1 MIIGID
7 LGTTNSLVAYFAE
20 DGAKIIPN
28 RLGKNLTPSIV
39 SIDEEGNTYIGETAK
54 ERRANHPLETAEV
67 FKRTMGT
74 DMEYKL
80 GKRKFRSEELSSLIL
95 KSLKEDAEAYLGEEI
110 EEAIIS
116 VPAYFNDVQRK
127 ATKKAGELA
136 GLKVD
141 RIINEPTAAAV
152 AYGLYKKEDA
162 TKFLVF
168 DLGGGT
174 FDISILELYKNIMEV
189 HCVAGDNYLG
199 GEDFTEVIVNLFL
212 EEYDMD
218 IEKLDSKTIAHIRK
232 QAEKCKLD
240 FEENKVSTIKCNIDG
255 DIYTHDISIKEY
267 EIACK
272 PLFAK
277 IRKPIERSLKDS
289 NIKLTDIDEI
299 VLVGGATKLSIV
311 RKFVSKLF
319 GRIPD
324 TSINPDEAIALGAAM
339 QAAMKERNGLIKET
353 ILTDVCPFTLGTEI
367 VVQRSDKF
375 YEDGHFLP
383 IIERN
388 TVIPVSRTE
397 TLYTV
402 NDNQKAL
409 RVKILQGESRF
420 ATNNVYLGEL
430 EVEVPPRKAGEE
442 SITVTYT
449 YDINSLLEV
458 IVKVNSTEETK
469 KVIIKNE
476 NCAMTK
482 EEAEARMAELNY
494 LKIPPRE
501 QEENRLLMFRGE
513 RLYEEAT
520 GKMRQNIDLILR
532 RFEDV
537 LDKQD
542 PEKIAEARKELKKD
556 LDEIEAADVFLD

>member
-7 LGTTNSLVAYFAE
+7 LGTTNSLAAYFEE

-28 RLGKNLTPSIV
+28 RLGQSLTPSIV
-39 SIDEEGNTYIGETAK
+39 SIDDEGNTYVGETAK
-54 ERRANHPLETAEV
+54 ERRASYPLQTAEV
-67 FKRTMGT
+67 FKRSMGT
-74 DMEYKL
+74 DKEFKL
-80 GKRKFRSEELSSLIL
+80 GRRKFRAEELSSIIL
-95 KSLKEDAEAYLGEEI
+95 KSLKEDAEAYLGQEVT
-110 EEAIIS
+110 EAIIS
-116 VPAYFNDVQRK
+116 VPAYFNDIQRK

-152 AYGLYKKEDA
+152 AYGLYNRNES
-162 TKFLVF
+162 TRFLVF

-174 FDISILELYKNIMEV
+174 FDISILELYHNIMEV

-199 GEDFTEVIVNLFL
+199 GEDFTDVIFQLFL
-212 EEYDMD
+212 EKQELTLT
-218 IEKLDSKTIAHIRK
+218 ELEPKTVAHIRK
-232 QAEKCKLD
+232 QAEKCKLN
-240 FEENKVSTIKCNIDG
+240 FEDNKISTMNCNINGQMYDMEL
-255 DIYTHDISIKEY
+255 SVKEY
-267 EIACK
+267 ELACK

-277 IRKPIERSLKDS
+277 LRKPIERSLKDS
-289 NIKLTDIDEI
+289 NIKLADIDEI
-299 VLVGGATKLSIV
+299 VLVGGSTKLSIV
-311 RKFVSKLF
+311 RRFVSKLF

-339 QAAMKERNGLIKET
+339 QAAMKERKDYIKET

-367 VVQRSDKF
+367 VVQRHGKF
-375 YEDGHFLP
+375 FEDGHFLP

-388 TVIPVSRTE
+388 TIIPVSRTE

-402 NDNQKAL
+402 NDNQSSL
-409 RVKILQGESRF
+409 RIKILQGESRF
-420 ATNNVYLGEL
+420 AQNNLYLGEL
-430 EVEVPPRKAGEE
+430 LVKIPPRPAGME

-458 IVKVNSTEETK
+458 MVKVNSTEEIK
-469 KVIIKNE
+469 KIIIQNE
-476 NCAMTK
+476 ENPMS
-482 EEAEARMAELNY
+482 EEEIAKRMEELNY

-501 QEENRLLMFRGE
+501 QEENKLLLFRGE

-520 GKMRQNIDLILR
+520 GMHRQEIDMYLR
-532 RFEDV
+532 NFEDV

-542 PEKIAEARKELKKD
+542 LDKISEARIKLKEE
-556 LDEIEAADVFLD
+556 LDSIEEISML

>member
-7 LGTTNSLVAYFAE
+7 LGTTNSLAAYFEE

-28 RLGKNLTPSIV
+28 RLGQSLTPSIV
-39 SIDEEGNTYIGETAK
+39 SIDDEGNTYVGETAK
-54 ERRANHPLETAEV
+54 ERRASYPLQTAEV
-67 FKRTMGT
+67 FKRSMGT
-74 DMEYKL
+74 DKEFKL
-80 GKRKFRSEELSSLIL
+80 GRRKFRAEELSSIIL
-95 KSLKEDAEAYLGEEI
+95 KSLKEDAEAYLGQEVT
-110 EEAIIS
+110 EAIIS
-116 VPAYFNDVQRK
+116 VPAYFNDIQRK

-152 AYGLYKKEDA
+152 AYGLYNRNES
-162 TKFLVF
+162 TRFLVF

-174 FDISILELYKNIMEV
+174 FDISILELYHNIMEV

-199 GEDFTEVIVNLFL
+199 GEDFTDVIFQLFL
-212 EEYDMD
+212 EKHELTLT
-218 IEKLDSKTIAHIRK
+218 ELEPKTVAHIRK
-232 QAEKCKLD
+232 QAEKCKLN
-240 FEENKVSTIKCNIDG
+240 FEDNKISTMNCNINGQMYDMEL
-255 DIYTHDISIKEY
+255 SVKEY
-267 EIACK
+267 ELACK

-277 IRKPIERSLKDS
+277 LRKPIERSLKDS
-289 NIKLTDIDEI
+289 NIKLADIDEI
-299 VLVGGATKLSIV
+299 VLVGGSTKLSII
-311 RKFVSKLF
+311 RRFVSKLF

-339 QAAMKERNGLIKET
+339 QAAMKERKDYIKET

-367 VVQRSDKF
+367 VVQRHGKF
-375 YEDGHFLP
+375 FEDGHFLP

-388 TVIPVSRTE
+388 TIIPVSRTE

-402 NDNQKAL
+402 NDNQSSL
-409 RVKILQGESRF
+409 RIKILQGESRF
-420 ATNNVYLGEL
+420 AQNNLYLGEL
-430 EVEVPPRKAGEE
+430 LVKIPPRPAGME

-458 IVKVNSTEETK
+458 MVKVNSTEEIK
-469 KVIIKNE
+469 KIIIQNE
-476 NCAMTK
+476 ENPMS
-482 EEAEARMAELNY
+482 EEEIAKRMEELNY

-501 QEENRLLMFRGE
+501 QEENKLLLFRGE

-520 GKMRQNIDLILR
+520 GMHRQEIDMYLR
-532 RFEDV
+532 NFEDV

-542 PEKIAEARKELKKD
+542 LDKISEARIKLKEE
-556 LDEIEAADVFLD
+556 LDSIEEISML

>member
-7 LGTTNSLVAYFAE
+7 LGTTNSLAAYFEE

-28 RLGKNLTPSIV
+28 RLGQSLTPSIV
-39 SIDEEGNTYIGETAK
+39 SIDDEGNTYVGETAK
-54 ERRANHPLETAEV
+54 ERRASYPLQTAEV
-67 FKRTMGT
+67 FKRSMGT
-74 DMEYKL
+74 DKEFKL
-80 GKRKFRSEELSSLIL
+80 GRRKFRAEELSSIIL
-95 KSLKEDAEAYLGEEI
+95 KSLKEDAEAYLGQEVT
-110 EEAIIS
+110 EAIIS
-116 VPAYFNDVQRK
+116 VPAYFNDIQRK

-152 AYGLYKKEDA
+152 AYGLYNRNES
-162 TKFLVF
+162 TRFLVF

-174 FDISILELYKNIMEV
+174 FDISILELYHNIMEV

-199 GEDFTEVIVNLFL
+199 GEDFTDVIFQLFL
-212 EEYDMD
+212 EKHELTLT
-218 IEKLDSKTIAHIRK
+218 ELEPKTVAHIRK
-232 QAEKCKLD
+232 QAEKCKLN
-240 FEENKVSTIKCNIDG
+240 FEDNKISTMNCNINGQMYDMEL
-255 DIYTHDISIKEY
+255 SVKEY
-267 EIACK
+267 ELACK

-277 IRKPIERSLKDS
+277 LRKPIERSLKDS
-289 NIKLTDIDEI
+289 NIKLADIDEI
-299 VLVGGATKLSIV
+299 VLVGGSTKLSIV
-311 RKFVSKLF
+311 RRFVSKLF

-339 QAAMKERNGLIKET
+339 QAAMKERKDYIKET

-367 VVQRSDKF
+367 VVQRHGKF
-375 YEDGHFLP
+375 FEDGHFLP

-388 TVIPVSRTE
+388 TIIPVSRTE

-402 NDNQKAL
+402 NDNQSSL
-409 RVKILQGESRF
+409 RIKILQGESRF
-420 ATNNVYLGEL
+420 AQNNLYLGEL
-430 EVEVPPRKAGEE
+430 LVKIPPRPAGME

-458 IVKVNSTEETK
+458 MVKVNSTEEIK
-469 KVIIKNE
+469 KIIIQNE
-476 NCAMTK
+476 ENPMS
-482 EEAEARMAELNY
+482 EEEIAKRMEELNY

-501 QEENRLLMFRGE
+501 QEENKLLLFRGE

-520 GKMRQNIDLILR
+520 GMHRQEIDMYLR
-532 RFEDV
+532 NFEDV

-542 PEKIAEARKELKKD
+542 LDKISEARIKLKEE
-556 LDEIEAADVFLD
+556 LDSIEEISML